1 MTRFFD
7 TVARWG
13 RSPAFKLML
22 IALLI
27 LLLLIPLAIVY
38 GLINEREGRAA
49 EVRGEV
55 GRIWGPSQQITG
67 PFVIVPYSVRVEST
81 QGDKT
86 LVQIVERR
94 AVFTPDRLEV
104 AGDVTA
110 KSLRRSIFEVPVYS
124 SKLKLTGRFEAP
136 RVTEIVED
144 GANIRWGDAALVL
157 GISGV
162 SGLKNAAV
170 LKIAGVEDVSFA
182 PSLGLRS
189 ATVSGIHARLANAGP
204 KLLPEAATQLSG
216 FDFEI
221 NVVLN
226 GSVSLSLAPVAK
238 TTAVTLKSDW
248 PHPSFDGAF
257 LPDDR
262 QVTDSGFSATW
273 KIPHLARSVPE
284 AWIDSEAGIER
295 LTPHAFG
302 VQMVSPVDFYSLV
315 DRATKY
321 GVLFLVLAFMAVFC
335 TEFIN
340 GKPVHP
346 VQYFFTGVALVF
358 FYVLLLSLAEHIG
371 FAGAYLLA
379 SLATGLML
387 AIYIGQVVRDARV
400 GYIMLGVFLVTYLLL
415 YIILQLEDY
424 ALLAG
429 ALLGF
434 AAMTIVMFATLR
446 VDWSGGSVKSRAGA
460 SGEA

>member
-1 MTRFFD
+1 
-7 TVARWG
+7 
-13 RSPAFKLML
+13 ML
-22 IALLI
+22 IGLLI
-27 LLLLIPLAIVY
+27 LVLLIPLAIVY
-38 GLINEREGRAA
+38 GLINEREVRAM

-55 GRIWGPSQQITG
+55 GRIWGPPQQITG
-67 PFVIVPYSVRVEST
+67 PFVIVPYSVRVESN
-81 QGDKT
+81 QGDKVI
-86 LVQIVERR
+86 VQIVERR
-94 AVFTPDRLEV
+94 AVFAPERLEV
-104 AGDVTA
+104 TGDVAA

-124 SKLKLTGRFEAP
+124 SKLKLAGRFEAP
-136 RVTEIVED
+136 RVSEIAED
-144 GANIRWGDAALVL
+144 GANVRWRDAALVL

-162 SGLKNAAV
+162 SGLKDAAV
-170 LKIAGVEDVSFA
+170 LKIAGAKDVSFA
-182 PSLGLRS
+182 PSLGLRTTN
-189 ATVSGIHARLANAGP
+189 ATGIHARLADAGP
-204 KLLPEAATQLSG
+204 TVLADAATQLSG
-216 FDFEI
+216 FDFDI
-221 NVVLN
+221 DIAVN

-238 TTAVTLKSDW
+238 TTTVGLNSDW
-248 PHPSFDGAF
+248 PHPSFNGAF
-257 LPDDR
+257 LPDER
-262 QVTDSGFSATW
+262 QVTDAGFSARW
-273 KIPHLARSVPE
+273 SIPHLARSVPE

-295 LTPHAFG
+295 LTPHSFG
-302 VQMVSPVDFYSLV
+302 VQMISPVDFYALV

-335 TEFIN
+335 TELIN

-346 VQYFFTGVALVF
+346 VQYLFTGIALVF

-371 FAGAYLLA
+371 FAAAYLVA

-387 AIYIGQVVRDARV
+387 AIYIGQVVRDKRV

-446 VDWSGGSVKSRAGA
+446 VDWSGGSAKSI